1 MKREFLKEL
10 GLEDTIIDKIMA
22 ENGKD
27 IEKHKVLVE
36 KEKQVSEKLK
46 EELEGVKV
54 QLVDANTQIE
64 EFKGMDIESIKK
76 SADEWKTK
84 YETETQAL
92 IDNLAKK
99 DYEYAVSEYLNNFDF
114 VSDFTKKAF
123 MQEFILQDFKL
134 ENGKFLGGDDFIK
147 DFQKNNVGVFKEE
160 VEQAPQENP
169 YIYTPQDENKS
180 SNTTFGFNFTPIK
193 NN

>member
-147 DFQKNNVGVFKEE
+147 DFQKNNVGVSKEE